1 MAFLFLDLDY
11 HPHILSL
18 TFLPLSSYEVG
29 KMFAG
34 IAGARLASTDVPDDV
49 RARLDAMVSKDG
61 EVVPFNEPIDITAQ
75 TNVKDWL
82 KSLEDRMHTTLAL
95 LLEQAVSEDVF
106 SSGSA
111 LNDENKAKF
120 VDWATKF
127 PAQVR

>member
-1 MAFLFLDLDY
+1 
-11 HPHILSL
+11 
-18 TFLPLSSYEVG
+18 
-29 KMFAG
+29 
-34 IAGARLASTDVPDDV
+34 
-49 RARLDAMVSKDG
+49 MVSKDG

-95 LLEQAVSEDVF
+95 LLEQAVSEDAF
-106 SSGSA
+106 SSGAA